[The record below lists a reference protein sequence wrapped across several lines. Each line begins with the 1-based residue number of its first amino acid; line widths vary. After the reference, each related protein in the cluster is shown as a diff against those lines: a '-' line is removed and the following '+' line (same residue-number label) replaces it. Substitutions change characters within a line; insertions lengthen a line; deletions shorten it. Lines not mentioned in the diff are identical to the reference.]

1 VILVDTSVWLFD
13 RRRFRL
19 TDVVRPDQIAVC
31 GTIIQEV
38 LQGTRGDDFR
48 EKQKMLLHTHLV
60 DLPLP
65 LNRFEYAAE
74 IYRSLRVLGI
84 TIRSANDCLI
94 AATAILNRI
103 ELLHADRD
111 FDYIAEITNLQARN
125 INPSASAAR
134 S

>member
-1 VILVDTSVWLFD
+1 MILVDTSVWLMD

-19 TDVVRPDQIAVC
+19 ADVVGADQIAVC

-38 LQGTRGDDFR
+38 LQGARSGNIQDT
-48 EKQKMLLHTHLV
+48 QQTLMHMHLV

-74 IYRSLRVLGI
+74 IYRNLRVRGV
-84 TIRSANDCLI
+84 TIRSSNDCLI
-94 AATAILNRI
+94 AASAILNGI

-111 FDYIAEITNLQARN
+111 FDYIADITDLRARN
-125 INPSASAAR
+125 INPSASR
-134 S
+134 SR

>member
-13 RRRFRL
+13 QRRFRL
-19 TDVVRPDQIAVC
+19 LDVVPPDAIAVC
-31 GTIIQEV
+31 GPIIQEV
-38 LQGTRGDDFR
+38 LQGARGAEYQ
-48 EKQKMLLHTHLV
+48 EKRRILLNTHLV

-74 IYRSLRVLGI
+74 IYRTLRMDGI
-84 TIRSANDCLI
+84 TIRSSTDCLI
-94 AATAILNRI
+94 AATAIFNRI

-111 FDYIAEITNLQARN
+111 FDYIAGITNLQARN

>member
-1 VILVDTSVWLFD
+1 MILVDTSVWLMD

-19 TDVVRPDQIAVC
+19 EDFVRRDQIAVC

-38 LQGTRGDDFR
+38 LQGARSGTLRDTQ
-48 EKQKMLLHTHLV
+48 ETLVHMHLV

-74 IYRSLRVLGI
+74 IYRSLRVRGI
-84 TIRSANDCLI
+84 TIRSPNDCLI
-94 AATAILNRI
+94 AASAILNRI

-111 FDYIAEITNLQARN
+111 FDYIADITNLQARN
-125 INPSASAAR
+125 INPSASR

>member
-1 VILVDTSVWLFD
+1 MILVDTSVWLMD
-13 RRRFRL
+13 RSRFRL
-19 TDVVRPDQIAVC
+19 ADFVRRDQIAVC

-38 LQGTRGDDFR
+38 LQGARSGTLR
-48 EKQKMLLHTHLV
+48 ETQETLVHMHLV

-74 IYRSLRVLGI
+74 IYRSLRVRGI
-84 TIRSANDCLI
+84 TIRSPNDCLI
-94 AATAILNRI
+94 AASAILNRI

-111 FDYIAEITNLQARN
+111 FDYIADITNLQARN
-125 INPSASAAR
+125 INPSASR

>member
-1 VILVDTSVWLFD
+1 VILVDTSVWLMD
-13 RRRFRL
+13 RHRFRL
-19 TDVVRPDQIAVC
+19 ADVVRPDQIAVC

-38 LQGTRGDDFR
+38 LQGARGETIQETR
-48 EKQKMLLHTHLV
+48 KTLLHTHLV

-74 IYRSLRVLGI
+74 IYRSLRVRGI
-84 TIRSANDCLI
+84 TIRSSNDCLI
-94 AATAILNRI
+94 AASAILNRI

-111 FDYIAEITNLQARN
+111 FDYIADVTALQARN
-125 INPSASAAR
+125 VNPSASR

>member
-1 VILVDTSVWLFD
+1 MD
-13 RRRFRL
+13 RRTFRL
-19 TDVVRPDQIAVC
+19 SDVVPRDQIAVC

-38 LQGTRGDDFR
+38 LQGARSGTLR
-48 EKQKMLLHTHLV
+48 ETQETLVHMHLV

-74 IYRSLRVLGI
+74 IYRSLRVRGI
-84 TIRSANDCLI
+84 TIRSPNDCLI
-94 AATAILNRI
+94 AASAILNRI

-125 INPSASAAR
+125 INPSASR